1 MGHEVVYCSLCGERI
16 LEADFAK
23 RGAFR
28 IESKA
33 ACGRCRDEV
42 LATLTP
48 AQRAALATEQRK
60 APAPPPPPE
69 PAPRETKTRRIRIVS
84 GPAKTNPMPLIV
96 AGVVVAVVAVIAIV
110 ASSGRGPSPAPGPG
124 PKPAKADT
132 AEQVR
137 ESVQQCLDE
146 AKALQTDWAARP
158 RVLDAY
164 ARAAGVAKG
173 RADLVAMVEE
183 ARRNYLTRFDKAALA
198 AAAAGLAAE
207 SYSEAA
213 GALASMPAAF
223 AESEAGKRL
232 KAKVE
237 ELRARFKV
245 GEWRSLLDD
254 GLKGWTRYVLGP
266 AIKGDNWIVDRGV
279 LVGTS
284 SFPGA
289 QPLGTADELVF
300 DEPLT
305 DYELEI
311 EWIGE
316 GEPADGKAAA
326 LIILPRTAFDGGKRL
341 VSRAVGRATFG
352 KKLSAMLIVTGAE
365 AEWRVDGR
373 NMKQPLDR
381 TSGQLCLGL
390 TPGLNVRIEKLRLKR
405 LK

>member
-1 MGHEVVYCSLCGERI
+1 VGHEVVYCSLCGERI

-33 ACGRCRDEV
+33 ACRRCRDEV

-84 GPAKTNPMPLIV
+84 GPSKTNPVPLVV
-96 AGVVVAVVAVIAIV
+96 AGVVVALVAIIAV
-110 ASSGRGPSPAPGPG
+110 AASSGGRTPAPGPVRTPPSKG
-124 PKPAKADT
+124 PDG
-132 AEQVR
+132 AERVR

-146 AKALQTDWAARP
+146 AKALQADWSARL
-158 RVLDAY
+158 RVLDAFT
-164 ARAAGVAKG
+164 RAAGIAKG
-173 RADLVAMVEE
+173 RPDLVALVDE
-183 ARRNYLTRFDKAALA
+183 ARRDYLARFEKAALE

-207 SYSEAA
+207 SYGEAA

-223 AESEAGKRL
+223 AESEAGIRL
-232 KAKVE
+232 KAKVDE
-237 ELRARFKV
+237 MRARFKV
-245 GEWRSLLDD
+245 GEWRSLIDD

-266 AIKGDNWIVDRGV
+266 AIKADNWIVDRGA

-305 DYELEI
+305 DLELEI
-311 EWIGE
+311 EWI
-316 GEPADGKAAA
+316 
-326 LIILPRTAFDGGKRL
+326 
-341 VSRAVGRATFG
+341 
-352 KKLSAMLIVTGAE
+352 AE
-365 AEWRVDGR
+365 
-373 NMKQPLDR
+373 
-381 TSGQLCLGL
+381 
-390 TPGLNVRIEKLRLKR
+390 
-405 LK
+405 